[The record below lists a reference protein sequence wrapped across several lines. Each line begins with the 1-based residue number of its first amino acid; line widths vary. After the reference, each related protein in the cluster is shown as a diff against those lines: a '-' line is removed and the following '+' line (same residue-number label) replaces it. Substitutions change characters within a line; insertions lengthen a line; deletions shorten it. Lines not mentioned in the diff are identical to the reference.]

1 MNRSG
6 LAEVAHTSVTGKL
19 TVNAIGAAETY
30 VALDVTGDITGQIAV
45 NPNVHLQVYFD
56 GNMDVTARDLVDH
69 DAPISHVHHARCTIG
84 STGKFPS
91 AF

>member
-1 MNRSG
+1 MRLG
-6 LAEVAHTSVTGKL
+6 G
-19 TVNAIGAAETY
+19 ETY
-30 VALDVTGDITGQIAV
+30 VALHVIGDISGQITV

-69 DAPISHVHHARCTIG
+69 DAPISHVHHACCTTG
-84 STGKFPS
+84 STGKLPS